1 MNKGSKVKKELP
13 LNNEDIYLQ
22 KLGARIKALRIQKGY
37 KSYEQFAFEHGIS
50 RTQFGRYEQ
59 GKDIQFSTL
68 VRIVEALDMSFA
80 EFFSIGF
87 DNL

>member
-13 LNNEDIYLQ
+13 INNEDIYLQ

-68 VRIVEALDMSFA
+68 TRILVAFEISFRD
-80 EFFSIGF
+80 FFSEGF
-87 DNL
+87 E